1 MKVILFGA
9 GHVGL
14 ALAKQ
19 FVNDVDIKKL
29 MVCDRRGSALEI
41 LQSKVA
47 SPKLRTLRIG
57 MEQETQLKSV
67 LKGYDLLINALPLR
81 FSTKLTKMA
90 ITCGLHYLDL
100 GGNHETLEKQATYHD
115 LAVSKKKLI
124 LHNCGFSPGLAN
136 IIAIN
141 QLQHFEQLNDVIVR
155 SGCLPISPVSPFNY
169 KLVIAA
175 DALLDEYFEP
185 QWAIRNREIC
195 QLKSL
200 EGLQSIDFNS
210 IDTALPL
217 EVFYTG
223 NRIHSLSKSLANR
236 VDNISYQA
244 IRYQGHCNIIQSFAM
259 LSFNKSSIFD
269 VRSQMTYR
277 QLFERQLEKY
287 LTSEALDMTLMQ
299 IEAIGMNNNVK
310 QKRVLEFVYKQNSPE
325 QESSLVDLTAIST
338 LLIAKHV
345 SRTEYWDKGGFY
357 SPEFLVDSKSFIQE
371 MKVAGI
377 ELNEYETTVS

>member
-19 FVNDVDIKKL
+19 FIKDTDVKKM
-29 MVCDRRGSALEI
+29 MVCDRRGSALEV
-41 LQSKVA
+41 LQTKVS

-81 FSTKLTKMA
+81 FSAKLTKLA
-90 ITCGLHYLDL
+90 IKCGVHYLDL
-100 GGNHETLEKQATYHD
+100 GGNQETLEKQADYHE
-115 LAVSKKKLI
+115 LAVTQKKLI
-124 LHNCGFSPGLAN
+124 LPNCGFSPGLAN

-141 QLQHFEQLNDVIVR
+141 QLQHFEKLNDVVIR
-155 SGCLPISPVSPFNY
+155 SGCLPSVPQAPFNY

-185 QWAIRNREIC
+185 QWAIKNGEPSA
-195 QLKSL
+195 LKSL
-200 EGLQSIDFNS
+200 DGLQELTFNS
-210 IDTALPL
+210 LETPLPL

-223 NRIHSLSKSLANR
+223 NRIHSLTKSLTGR
-236 VDNISYQA
+236 VNNLSYQA
-244 IRYQGHCNIIQSFAM
+244 IRYQGHCHIIKSFA
-259 LSFNKSSIFD
+259 LLDFNKQAIFD

-277 QLFERQLEKY
+277 QLFERQMERNL
-287 LTSEALDMTLMQ
+287 SSDQLDFTLMQ
-299 IEAIGMNNNVK
+299 IEAIGSKNG
-310 QKRVLEFVYKQNSPE
+310 QLHKRVLEFVHKQLDQE

-345 SRTEYWDKGGFY
+345 ASSDHWNKGGFY
-357 SPEFLVDSKSFIQE
+357 SPEFLVDSKRFIE
-371 MKVAGI
+371 EIKKAGI
-377 ELNEYETTVS
+377 ELKEYESVVN